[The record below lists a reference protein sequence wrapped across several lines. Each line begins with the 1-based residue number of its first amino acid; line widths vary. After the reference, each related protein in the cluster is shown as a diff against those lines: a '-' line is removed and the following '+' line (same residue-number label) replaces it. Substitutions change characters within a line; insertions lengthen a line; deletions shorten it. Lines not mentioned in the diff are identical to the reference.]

1 MSSTV
6 KTQPTSM
13 QMTAEEVA
21 RLSEV
26 AGRLQRLLD
35 AWEKFVAPSVDSP
48 LPNSEMARAYQAD
61 LRDPYQEAFLLLF
74 AAQDHLRT
82 ILMVL
87 KTGPL
92 PGFSLYT
99 LLRAAG
105 EAEVRCR
112 HLVDRQLTETQR
124 LARALSERLHNI
136 EETRNVDTD
145 AASKQ
150 YYAGRIAHLEQ
161 RAVANGITSLRKNP
175 ASPPS
180 AFGEPRKKLTELFGL
195 YLKAGSTAYRYLSG
209 YTHSM
214 MWVVLQ
220 RQREAQPH
228 ADPGVS
234 YLPTDLQ
241 VPVFASV
248 LSTVLDLFDD
258 NCRYWLGLAGYPSDV
273 WENAKKGAAG

>member
-1 MSSTV
+1 MSSTPT
-6 KTQPTSM
+6 TQPTTIEI
-13 QMTAEEVA
+13 TAEEAA
-21 RLSEV
+21 RLSDV
-26 AGRLQRLLD
+26 ASRLKRLLD

-48 LPNSEMARAYQAD
+48 LPNSEIAQAYQAN
-61 LRDPYQEAFLLLF
+61 LRDPYQEAYLLLF

-105 EAEVRCR
+105 EAEVRGCY
-112 HLVDRQLTETQR
+112 LLDRQVTETQR
-124 LARALSERLHNI
+124 LARALNERLHNL
-136 EETRNVDTD
+136 EESRKVDPD
-145 AASKQ
+145 PQSGQ
-150 YYAGRIAHLEQ
+150 YYDGRIAHLEQ
-161 RAVANGITSLRKNP
+161 RAIANGITSLRKNP
-175 ASPPS
+175 RAPLS

-195 YLKAGSTAYRYLSG
+195 FLTAGSTAYRYLSG

-214 MWVVLQ
+214 MWVVLE

-241 VPVFASV
+241 VPIFASV

-258 NCRYWLGLAGYPSDV
+258 NCRYWLGLAGYPGDV
-273 WENAKKGAAG
+273 WENAKKGPAG

>member
-1 MSSTV
+1 ME
-6 KTQPTSM
+6 
-13 QMTAEEVA
+13 MTPEEAA

-26 AGRLQRLLD
+26 ATRLQLLLD
-35 AWEKFVAPSVDSP
+35 AWEKFVTPSVDAP
-48 LPNSEMARAYQAD
+48 LPNSEMANAYQAN

-112 HLVDRQLTETQR
+112 HLLDRQITEAQR
-124 LARALSERLHNI
+124 LARALNERLHNL
-136 EETRNVDTD
+136 EESRKVEPDPK
-145 AASKQ
+145 SGQ
-150 YYAGRIAHLEQ
+150 YYDGRIAHLEQ
-161 RAVANGITSLRKNP
+161 RAVANGITPLRKNP
-175 ASPPS
+175 TAPLS
-180 AFGEPRKKLTELFGL
+180 ALGELRKKLTDLFGL
-195 YLKAGSTAYRYLSG
+195 YLTAGSTAYRYLSG

-228 ADPGVS
+228 ADPGVNI
-234 YLPTDLQ
+234 LPTDLQ
-241 VPVFASV
+241 VLIFAGV

-258 NCRYWLGLAGYPSDV
+258 DCRYWLGLAGYPGEV
-273 WENAKKGAAG
+273 WENAKKGPS